1 MPYRRGRR
9 EACRETCQNSFRC
22 LPKRASQCSDQS
34 PGHPH
39 RHAATPQPLAQSPR
53 PSASRRTPRRPP
65 RASREHGA
73 SPHGACRER
82 HFPGISAARNL
93 HWSWEWL
100 CSGSLHVGARS
111 SHGRT
116 PLLCASGTQ
125 GRGSRAAPAH
135 EVDIENPWRKEGS
148 EVSAPAG
155 CSFRE
160 YSTSCGCAAEWSERA
175 WS

>member
-1 MPYRRGRR
+1 M
-9 EACRETCQNSFRC
+9 S
-22 LPKRASQCSDQS
+22 
-34 PGHPH
+34 
-39 RHAATPQPLAQSPR
+39 
-53 PSASRRTPRRPP
+53 RPP
-65 RASREHGA
+65 PNTSLTSTLFPYTTLFRSVA
-73 SPHGACRER
+73 SPHGACREG
-82 HFPGISAARNL
+82 HVPGISAARNL

-135 EVDIENPWRKEGS
+135 EVDIENPWRKGGS
-148 EVSAPAG
+148 EVSVPAR

-160 YSTSCGCAAEWSERA
+160 CSTSCGCAAEW
-175 WS
+175 